1 MKSATKRGRC
11 LFCKAKFQHSG
22 KGRKPDYCSASHRQ
36 RAYEVRRERRR
47 KSSPIYAL
55 TMDIGTTRL
64 RTMIR
69 KEIIKA
75 LQDYDIIPAPQKRE
89 PPLKLIRPKKDD

>member
-1 MKSATKRGRC
+1 
-11 LFCKAKFQHSG
+11 
-22 KGRKPDYCSASHRQ
+22 
-36 RAYEVRRERRR
+36 
-47 KSSPIYAL
+47 
-55 TMDIGTTRL
+55 MDIGTTRL